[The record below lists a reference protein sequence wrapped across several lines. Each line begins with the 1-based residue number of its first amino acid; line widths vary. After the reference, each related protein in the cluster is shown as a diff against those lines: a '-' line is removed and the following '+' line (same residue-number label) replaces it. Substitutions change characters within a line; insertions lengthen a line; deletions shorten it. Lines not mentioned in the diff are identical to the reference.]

1 MARISG
7 FHPGGPG
14 SIPGMG
20 TFLLVSMMY
29 EGREVKSIGQV
40 DNV

>member
-1 MARISG
+1 
-7 FHPGGPG
+7 
-14 SIPGMG
+14 MG